1 MMFLICMILAGLLQI
16 TVLKDL
22 NLLIILAVFL
32 GLRKGPIAGLF
43 AGAGVGMFASI
54 ISGTVFGLDMAIY
67 GLVGFTSGIVKSF
80 LYYKENVFMEFM
92 FSFCG
97 VFLFYFLYFI
107 FTKRIPASIFAMALF
122 SAIASPFIFRIVEK

>member
-22 NLLIILAVFL
+22 NLLIVLAVFL

-43 AGAGVGMFASI
+43 AGAGIGMFASI
-54 ISGTVFGLDMAIY
+54 ISGTVFGLDMAFY

-107 FTKRIPASIFAMALF
+107 FTERIPASIFAMALF

>member
-22 NLLIILAVFL
+22 NLLIVLAVFL

-43 AGAGVGMFASI
+43 AGAGIGMFASI